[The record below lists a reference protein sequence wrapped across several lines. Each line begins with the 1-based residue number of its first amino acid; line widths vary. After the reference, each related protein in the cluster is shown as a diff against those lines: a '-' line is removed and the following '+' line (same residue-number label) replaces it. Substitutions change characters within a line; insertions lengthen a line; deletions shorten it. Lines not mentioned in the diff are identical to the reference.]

1 MKLRGQQ
8 KVWNWKWNKRNRRE
22 VFRTRRLYFLEM
34 EHYKYIYIYR
44 GFYIFT
50 YYCLQP
56 DVTKHH
62 QNQMYLFQ
70 NNYGTLWNIT
80 GILWN
85 IAYISITYD
94 GTMLAAIRNWLHFVS
109 EVTNTLGHRD
119 SPQYR
124 TGHNLLV
131 RSLTYDAR
139 RHTEL
144 VTQWHKKKGAIKLP
158 NVNLSSLLLPW

>member
-1 MKLRGQQ
+1 
-8 KVWNWKWNKRNRRE
+8 
-22 VFRTRRLYFLEM
+22 
-34 EHYKYIYIYR
+34 
-44 GFYIFT
+44 
-50 YYCLQP
+50 
-56 DVTKHH
+56 
-62 QNQMYLFQ
+62 
-70 NNYGTLWNIT
+70 
-80 GILWN
+80 
-85 IAYISITYD
+85 
-94 GTMLAAIRNWLHFVS
+94 MLAAIRNWLHFVS